1 LGQIKHNICTNA
13 VNGFYSRTEHCQM
26 NHISMTR
33 GQRVS
38 IQWTLFSLARTGK
51 QTIYT
56 QIGFK
61 WKIYRFA

>member
-1 LGQIKHNICTNA
+1 
-13 VNGFYSRTEHCQM
+13 M